1 METVLSKSDFAA
13 KLAATAVARVD
24 GGAEASGAGNGGEGF
39 RPEFAPLSA
48 QQMGGAKTQ
57 FRRVSSFASKPSTVI
72 ASPCANLTGAVLR
85 RRWAA
90 ALPRSGVYRGLSICV
105 DGHPRIDETLV
116 YPPVYR
122 RSPSC
127 GRLTRWRVWRRQL
140 AVPQH
145 RFTPLK
151 ESWLA
156 LYKPVTEQ
164 LKLDMR
170 MNLKTRK
177 VEIKTT
183 NETAEVG
190 FLQKAADF
198 VQAFILGFDVADAI
212 ALLRLDDLYLES
224 FEIKDVKV
232 CAPPHASHHR
242 VPAPPQQSQ
251 SHDMCA
257 YLCISPPPALCSSRW

>member
-13 KLAATAVARVD
+13 KLAATAAARLD
-24 GGAEASGAGNGGEGF
+24 GGAEASGAGDGAEGF

-57 FRRVSSFASKPSTVI
+57 FRRVSSFASKPSHGHGESVRTLHGSRLAKSVAA
-72 ASPCANLTGAVLR
+72 ASLKWGAQGAVCDQ
-85 RRWAA
+85 
-90 ALPRSGVYRGLSICV
+90 CV
-105 DGHPRIDETLV
+105 WTATLLWTWLWCTLLYIVGH
-116 YPPVYR
+116 
-122 RSPSC
+122 SC
-127 GRLTRWRVWRRQL
+127 GRLMRWRGWRRQL

-183 NETAEVG
+183 KETAEVG

-198 VQAFILGFDVADAI
+198 VQAFILGFDVADAV

-232 CAPPHASHHR
+232 CARLPTPRITVCRLHR
-242 VPAPPQQSQ
+242 IIA
-251 SHDMCA
+251 
-257 YLCISPPPALCSSRW
+257 IT